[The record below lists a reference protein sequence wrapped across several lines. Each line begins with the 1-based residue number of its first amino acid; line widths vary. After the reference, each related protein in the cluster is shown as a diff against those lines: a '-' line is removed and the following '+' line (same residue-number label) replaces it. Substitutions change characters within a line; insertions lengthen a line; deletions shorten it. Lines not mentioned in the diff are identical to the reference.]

1 MCESSF
7 KERISYIILCTELV
21 LHIFNYSQLKWIVNR
36 LNIEGLIIR
45 DRRLSPSSV
54 KADDLNRII
63 KNSEVII
70 I

>member
-63 KNSEVII
+63 KNSKVII